1 MKRRMEMTLW
11 IGCAAWLLSMNAR
24 GAESASGADDPYA
37 ALKLYDGKWL
47 VMASDGPKEGVRL
60 ENHCAKTGLF
70 FACEQMVNGKTV
82 ALVIFQ
88 PTAKLPT
95 GGEEYRST
103 AVTPES
109 GPSGGWN
116 GLTIEGDRWLYTWD
130 DTVVGKKMFYRNINT
145 FSGPDKIHFEIQN
158 SDDGKTWKKQKDG
171 DETRQ
176 K

>member
-1 MKRRMEMTLW
+1 MKRRIKLPVL
-11 IGCAAWLLSMNAR
+11 IACAAGLLSITLR
-24 GAESASGADDPYA
+24 GAQNASAADDPYA

-47 VMASDGPKEGVRL
+47 VMPADGPKEGVHL

-88 PTAKLPT
+88 PTAKLPS

-109 GPSGGWN
+109 GAPGGWN
-116 GLTIEGDRWLYTWD
+116 GLTIEGDRWVYTWD
-130 DTVVGKKMFYRNINT
+130 DTEFGKKTLYRNINT

-158 SDDGKTWKKQKDG
+158 SDDGKTWKKQKEG

>member
-1 MKRRMEMTLW
+1 MKRMEMTLW
-11 IGCAAWLLSMNAR
+11 IACAAWLLSMNAR
-24 GAESASGADDPYA
+24 GAQSASGADDPYA

-47 VMASDGPKEGVRL
+47 VMPTDGPKEGVHL

-103 AVTPES
+103 TVTPES
-109 GPSGGWN
+109 GPSGSWN
-116 GLTIEGDRWLYTWD
+116 GLTIEGDRWVYTWD
-130 DTVVGKKMFYRNINT
+130 DTESGKKTFYRNINT
-145 FSGPDKIHFEIQN
+145 FSGPDKIHFEIQH